1 MTQCGCLIV
10 YPHVQNVQRQA
21 SQKKRR
27 KAPAGDQEHT
37 CMWQPE
43 LEEIMQNSRQV
54 QEEGP
59 HLMWGGVGSSACVL
73 TARMSARMSA
83 SWTTATS
90 SSGPQMMTSMGCARG
105 MASMVGCTH
114 PTTISNRAQMM
125 TSMGCASG
133 VTGIG
138 SCIGLA
144 GLVSCGST
152 GACWP
157 LSTSREAC
165 SHLPEANTVREC

>member
-1 MTQCGCLIV
+1 M
-10 YPHVQNVQRQA
+10 QNQQA
-21 SQKKRR
+21 STRGR
-27 KAPAGDQEHT
+27 P
-37 CMWQPE
+37 P
-43 LEEIMQNSRQV
+43 LF
-54 QEEGP
+54 
-59 HLMWGGVGSSACVL
+59 WGGVGSSACVL

-83 SWTTATS
+83 SLVHYTCTTPTS

-114 PTTISNRAQMM
+114 PNTSSNGAQMM

-152 GACWP
+152 GAYWP
-157 LSTSREAC
+157 LSTSKEAC
-165 SHLPEANTVREC
+165 SHLPEANKVHEC